1 MSVAVHY
8 ETFGDGIPVVFSGS
22 VGSSLR
28 MWDDQVRTVAASGYR
43 TIAYDHRGHGASP
56 VPPGPYAIPD
66 FGEDVLA
73 LLDKLGIERA
83 HLVGLSLG
91 GMTGMWLGA
100 HAPERIRSLTL
111 CCTSAELG
119 PPSMWVDRANTVRAG
134 GLEAIADGG
143 LARWVT
149 PSFTGDR
156 QSLRDML
163 VSTPQDGYIASCQ
176 ALERMDLAG
185 DLPKIT
191 APTLVIAGSE
201 DVATPVEHARRIVDG
216 IPGARLEIVEGA
228 AHLGNVEQPEA
239 FTQLILDHLKGS
251 DD

>member
-8 ETFGDGIPVVFSGS
+8 ETQGDGVPVVFSGS

-28 MWDDQVRTVAASGYR
+28 MWDEQVREVAAAGYQA
-43 TIAYDHRGHGASP
+43 IAYDHRGHGASP
-56 VPPGPYAIPD
+56 VPPGPYAIAD
-66 FGEDVLA
+66 FGEDVVA
-73 LLDKLGIERA
+73 LLDELGIERA

-91 GMTGMWLGA
+91 GMAGMWLGA
-100 HAPERIRSLTL
+100 HAPDRIRSLTL

-119 PPSMWVDRANTVRAG
+119 PPSMWADRANTVRAG

-149 PSFTGDR
+149 PSFAGDR
-156 QSLRDML
+156 RALRTML
-163 VSTPQDGYIASCQ
+163 VSTPQDGYLAACQ
-176 ALERMDLAG
+176 ALERMDLVG

-191 APTLVIAGSE
+191 APTLVIAGGE
-201 DVATPVEHARRIVDG
+201 DVATPVEHARRIADG
-216 IPGARLEIVEGA
+216 ITGARLEIVEGA
-228 AHLGNVEQPEA
+228 AHLGNVERPEA
-239 FTQLILDHLKGS
+239 FTRLILDHLKGS